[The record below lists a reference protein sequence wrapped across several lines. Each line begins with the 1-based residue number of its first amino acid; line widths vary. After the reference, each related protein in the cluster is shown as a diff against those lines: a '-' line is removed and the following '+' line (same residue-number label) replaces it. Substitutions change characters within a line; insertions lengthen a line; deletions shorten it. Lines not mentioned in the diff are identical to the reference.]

1 MKFKAC
7 ILISNIDCKLLQ
19 YVRNVHNTT
28 MTLKISN
35 AMTNIY
41 NSEHYSS
48 IFKRHSE
55 RNKSA
60 KQIDD
65 LNYLSTLKFFSII
78 CLPTASFQFSRREK
92 SFVSRFYMQQAALK
106 NFSFCISTC
115 CWWTFESF
123 NHFSPL

>member
-19 YVRNVHNTT
+19 YVRNVHNTA

-60 KQIDD
+60 KQIDV

-78 CLPTASFQFSRREK
+78 CLPTTSFQFSRRTK
-92 SFVSRFYMQQAALK
+92 SFFHA
-106 NFSFCISTC
+106 STA
-115 CWWTFESF
+115 TGSSGKLFLLHF
-123 NHFSPL
+123 NLLLMYI